1 MRSLIDDCMG
11 LFLCHK
17 KLLRNIPMTEKALWV
32 GAHCGGEEKSLDTK
46 NEGCTKNE
54 RLQKMK
60 GWLQKGRLFL
70 VLCILRK
77 NKGL

>member
-17 KLLRNIPMTEKALWV
+17 KLLRNIPMTEKALWG

-54 RLQKMK
+54 GLQKMK
-60 GWLQKGRLFL
+60 GGLQKGRLFL

>member
-11 LFLCHK
+11 IFLCHK

-54 RLQKMK
+54 GLQKMK